1 MTGLF
6 TDRVYTRSFEGS
18 AMVTLSTIAAFII
31 FGYLF
36 TPDQLIM
43 MIMFMPFLMTVT
55 EAWAPTHGTNPSST
69 ASPGRSSTQ
78 S

>member
-36 TPDQLIM
+36 TPGQLM

-55 EAWAPTHGTNPSST
+55 EAWAPHT
-69 ASPGRSSTQ
+69 
-78 S
+78 

>member
-1 MTGLF
+1 VTSLF

-36 TPDQLIM
+36 TPGQLLM
-43 MIMFMPFLMTVT
+43 LIMFMPFLMTVT
-55 EAWAPTHGTNPSST
+55 EA
-69 ASPGRSSTQ
+69 
-78 S
+78 